1 MKRRGSPEAF
11 SLVEVALSLAILAV
25 GMTGVLALLPVGLDS
40 ARQVH
45 AETIAAQIVRTAQ
58 GEIIFSNRASRSFLG
73 FPPAEFDASGKKKT
87 DPRERSYFRL
97 TSQQQ
102 LSGANLARYFLILT
116 WPADAPAGSRLAQT
130 RTFVV
135 DSVREW

>member
-1 MKRRGSPEAF
+1 MKRHPISAF

-45 AETIAAQIVRTAQ
+45 AETIAAQIVRTVQ

-73 FPPAEFDASGKKKT
+73 FPPLEFDAAGKKKT
-87 DPRERSYFRL
+87 DPSERSYFRL
-97 TSQQQ
+97 TSQQV
-102 LSGANLARYFLILT
+102 LSGANLARYFLTLN

-135 DSVREW
+135 DSVRDW